1 MEYTTDKTVSSS
13 NETKDTQDKLLRL
26 KNEKLLKLLLQRNEL
41 PKAFKESLEHRGT
54 MMYEKVVQ
62 MSEIHFR
69 EKDGNDPSHH
79 FGGASSMCE
88 KISFLLTDYHSLPRE
103 IKEELDDMADFFYG
117 DCAIK
122 AGTFLHKLDDTKIS
136 ECQVE
141 TLIECLPEALSCTKT
156 LVDYEGDGDQI
167 EHYPIQSTCFR
178 DSRFGYTVDIM
189 NSISFIPLL
198 AREGMKSQDKILKDS
213 RAGLLFGHDC
223 FGNNCLQSIIRSSYA
238 RNPLNY
244 RRSSFDQ
251 MEAFDKKCVQVLK
264 RLKDLHLLNVDDVQ
278 EQKLLTFSESNELE
292 SSQGCMQY
300 RSRLHYLFSLD
311 QPSLKLTLHK
321 FIPYGLDIVIS
332 AAFIHFPH
340 EGALLFLQDEEGEST
355 IDKACKIYGNDEAWD
370 TILRSFNEVKVDST
384 LPQFSIDMDNFS
396 IGIEDDTLASL
407 NMSKIHDAFQNH
419 GVTRVWRV
427 LKDCLDRI
435 SAAALMRK
443 HVNTNLFPF
452 MSAAIGNHSDLNMT
466 YYLLRKDAMVVISEC
481 GLCNKGLKRKRID
494 EE

>member
-1 MEYTTDKTVSSS
+1 MEYTH
-13 NETKDTQDKLLRL
+13 ETKDTQQDKSLSL
-26 KNEKLLKLLLQRNEL
+26 KNEKLLKLLLHRNEL

-54 MMYEKVVQ
+54 MMYEKVIQ
-62 MSEIHFR
+62 KSESYFR
-69 EKDGNDPSHH
+69 EKDGNHLSHDL
-79 FGGASSMCE
+79 GGASSICE
-88 KISFLLTDYHSLPRE
+88 KISLLLKDYSSLSQE
-103 IKEELDDMADFFYG
+103 IQEELDDMADFYG
-117 DCAIK
+117 DCAIQ
-122 AGTFLHKLDDTKIS
+122 AGTFLHCKLDDTTIT

-141 TLIECLPEALSCTKT
+141 ILIECLPEALSCTKT

-198 AREGMKSQDKILKDS
+198 AREGMKSQDKVLKDS

-244 RRSSFDQ
+244 RRSSVDQ

-264 RLKDLHLLNVDDVQ
+264 RLKDLHLLNEGDVQ

-292 SSQGCMQY
+292 NSHGCIQY

-340 EGALLFLQDEEGEST
+340 EGALLFLQDEEGKST
-355 IDKACKIYGNDEAWD
+355 IDKACNMYGNDEAWEM
-370 TILRSFNEVKVDST
+370 IYQSFDEVKADT
-384 LPQFSIDMDNFS
+384 LQLVGIDVDNFS
-396 IGIEDDTLASL
+396 IGIDDDTLASL
-407 NMSKIHDAFQNH
+407 NMSKIHYAFQNH
-419 GVTRVWRV
+419 GVTKVWRV
-427 LKDCLDRI
+427 LKDCLDRV
-435 SAAALMRK
+435 SAATLMKK
-443 HVNTNLFPF
+443 HADTNLFPF
-452 MSAAIGNHSDLNMT
+452 MSAATGNHSDLNMT
-466 YYLLRKDAMVVISEC
+466 YYLLRKDAMAVISEC
-481 GLCNKGLKRKRID
+481 GLCNRGMKRKRID

>member
-1 MEYTTDKTVSSS
+1 MEFTTHKKVS
-13 NETKDTQDKLLRL
+13 NETKDAQDKSLSL
-26 KNEKLLKLLLQRNEL
+26 KNEKLLKLLLHQNEL

-54 MMYEKVVQ
+54 MMYEKVMQ
-62 MSEIHFR
+62 KSEIYFR
-69 EKDGNDPSHH
+69 KKDGKGISHH
-79 FGGASSMCE
+79 FGEATSMCE
-88 KISFLLTDYHSLPRE
+88 KILFLLTDYCSLSPE
-103 IKEELDDMADFFYG
+103 IQEELDDMADFFYG

-122 AGTFLHKLDDTKIS
+122 AGTFLHCKLDDTKVS

-198 AREGMKSQDKILKDS
+198 AREGLKTQDKVLKDS
-213 RAGLLFGHDC
+213 RAGILFGHDC
-223 FGNNCLQSIIRSSYA
+223 FGNNCLQSIIRSSYS
-238 RNPLNY
+238 RNPLTY
-244 RRSSFDQ
+244 RRSSIAQ
-251 MEAFDKKCVQVLK
+251 MEAFDKKCVKVLK
-264 RLKDLHLLNVDDVQ
+264 RLKDLHLLNEDDIQ
-278 EQKLLTFSESNELE
+278 EQKLLTFSENNELE
-292 SSQGCMQY
+292 NSNGCIQY
-300 RSRLHYLFSLD
+300 RYRLHYLFSLD
-311 QPSLKLTLHK
+311 QSSLKSTLHK

-355 IDKACKIYGNDEAWD
+355 IDKACKIYGNDGAWK
-370 TILRSFNEVKVDST
+370 IIFQSFDEVKTDT
-384 LPQFSIDMDNFS
+384 LQQFGIEVENFS
-396 IGIEDDTLASL
+396 IGRDDDTLASL
-407 NMSKIHDAFQNH
+407 NMSKIQHAFQNH

-435 SAAALMRK
+435 SAATLMRK
-443 HVNTNLFPF
+443 HVDTNLFPF
-452 MSAAIGNHSDLNMT
+452 ILSATGNHSDLNMT

-481 GLCNKGLKRKRID
+481 DLCNRGLKRKRID
-494 EE
+494 GE